1 MNCSNYSNVN
11 KEDHNFC
18 ENCETKTN
26 CDGKEDSIKKGDSL
40 KNNGNTKSE
49 LKASNEVFEEQRIG
63 NTGKE
68 SKRTDL
74 KNKIRRYIFSRKFL
88 ILSAI
93 IICIFGIIKL
103 GISTS
108 NISIS
113 YLMAHIKSSGAFSQV
128 ESNASQ
134 LPVPSNLSSI
144 YGKISSEDQEK
155 TPDEGAD
162 EGADSKLL
170 MQIIEFKN
178 DDDAKIYNDYANE
191 LTKNC
196 RNRIADKLGVPD
208 NELENI
214 VDTSRLFTE
223 GKQYGV
229 YELQYFFKPGKIEN
243 IDIIQSI
250 LEENIKSKKSNY
262 TKENYDN
269 VVSLFEKYFDDKE
282 NSVVNETNS
291 NIESFEN
298 EKLNTV
304 LSYIDKEN
312 EITEY
317 NYSFEYDIWKNNLDF
332 LEKIM
337 DNPKYSDKYEILKNK
352 IQPILD
358 NCNVFAD
365 QKREIINQLF
375 KTAEET
381 YSESDLEELE
391 SKLAEIKDLKIYG
404 ADYDNWSKKYDEL
417 SNTIKVKAEEQRK
430 AEEEQ
435 RKAKQ
440 AEIDNASLEQKNA
453 LRTAK
458 SYLNTMS
465 FSRSG
470 LIEQLEY
477 EQYSS
482 EAAVWAVDHVEAD
495 WNEQAAKKAKEYL
508 DMMAF
513 SRRGLIDQLKF
524 EGFTEEEAEYGAT
537 SVGY

>member
-18 ENCETKTN
+18 DN
-26 CDGKEDSIKKGDSL
+26 CDGEEDAIKKEDSL
-40 KNNGNTKSE
+40 KNNGNIKSE
-49 LKASNEVFEEQRIG
+49 LKASNELLEEEKIL
-63 NTGKE
+63 NSGKE
-68 SKRTDL
+68 SKKTDL

-108 NISIS
+108 NVSIS

-134 LPVPSNLSSI
+134 LPVPSNLISI
-144 YGKISSEDQEK
+144 YGKISSKDQEK
-155 TPDEGAD
+155 TSDE
-162 EGADSKLL
+162 EADSKLL

-196 RNRIADKLGVPD
+196 RNRIADELGVPD

-214 VDTSRLFTE
+214 VDTSGLFTE

-229 YELQYFFKPGKIEN
+229 YELQYFFKPEEIEN

-298 EKLNTV
+298 EKFNTF
-304 LSYIDKEN
+304 LSYIDKEG
-312 EITEY
+312 EITEDT
-317 NYSFEYDIWKNNLDF
+317 YSFEYVIWKTNLDF

-337 DNPKYSDKYEILKNK
+337 DNPKYSDKYEVLKNK

-358 NCNVFAD
+358 NCIVFAN
-365 QKREIINQLF
+365 QEREIINQLF

-381 YSESDLEELE
+381 YSESDLEEVKSNLD
-391 SKLAEIKDLKIYG
+391 KIKDLKIYE

-440 AEIDNASLEQKNA
+440 AELDNASLEQKNA

>member
-11 KEDHNFC
+11 KEDHNFGD
-18 ENCETKTN
+18 N
-26 CDGKEDSIKKGDSL
+26 CDGEEDAIKKEDSL
-40 KNNGNTKSE
+40 KNNGNIKSE
-49 LKASNEVFEEQRIG
+49 LKESNELLEEERIL
-63 NTGKE
+63 NSGKE
-68 SKRTDL
+68 SKKTDL

-93 IICIFGIIKL
+93 ILCIFGIIKL

-108 NISIS
+108 NVSVS

-134 LPVPSNLSSI
+134 LPVPSNLISI

-155 TPDEGAD
+155 TSDE
-162 EGADSKLL
+162 EADSKLL

-178 DDDAKIYNDYANE
+178 DDDAKIYNDYANK

-196 RNRIADKLGVPD
+196 RNRIADELGVPD

-214 VDTSRLFTE
+214 VDTSGLFTE

-229 YELQYFFKPGKIEN
+229 YELQYFFKPEEIEN

-298 EKLNTV
+298 EKFNTV

-317 NYSFEYDIWKNNLDF
+317 NYSVEYDIWKN
-332 LEKIM
+332 
-337 DNPKYSDKYEILKNK
+337 KN
-352 IQPILD
+352 
-358 NCNVFAD
+358 
-365 QKREIINQLF
+365 
-375 KTAEET
+375 
-381 YSESDLEELE
+381 
-391 SKLAEIKDLKIYG
+391 
-404 ADYDNWSKKYDEL
+404 
-417 SNTIKVKAEEQRK
+417 
-430 AEEEQ
+430 
-435 RKAKQ
+435 
-440 AEIDNASLEQKNA
+440 
-453 LRTAK
+453 
-458 SYLNTMS
+458 
-465 FSRSG
+465 
-470 LIEQLEY
+470 
-477 EQYSS
+477 
-482 EAAVWAVDHVEAD
+482 
-495 WNEQAAKKAKEYL
+495 
-508 DMMAF
+508 
-513 SRRGLIDQLKF
+513 
-524 EGFTEEEAEYGAT
+524 
-537 SVGY
+537 

>member
-1 MNCSNYSNVN
+1 MIIMNCSNYSNVN

-26 CDGKEDSIKKGDSL
+26 CDGKEDSIKKEDSL
-40 KNNGNTKSE
+40 KNSGNIKSE
-49 LKASNEVFEEQRIG
+49 LKASNELFEEQRIE

-93 IICIFGIIKL
+93 IICFFGIIKL
-103 GISTS
+103 GTSTS
-108 NISIS
+108 NISIG
-113 YLMAHIKSSGAFSQV
+113 YLMAHIKNSGAFSQV
-128 ESNASQ
+128 ESKNSK
-134 LPVPSNLSSI
+134 LPVPSNLINI

-155 TPDEGAD
+155 TSDE
-162 EGADSKLL
+162 EADSELL
-170 MQIIEFKN
+170 MQIIEFEN
-178 DDDAKIYNDYANE
+178 DDDAKIYNDYVNE

-196 RNRIADKLGVPD
+196 RNRIADELGVPD

-214 VDTSRLFTE
+214 IGTSGLFTE

-229 YELQYFFKPGKIEN
+229 FELQYFYKPEEIEN
-243 IDIIQSI
+243 IDILQSI

-262 TKENYDN
+262 TKENYDK
-269 VVSLFEKYFDDKE
+269 VVSLFEKYFDDE
-282 NSVVNETNS
+282 ANAVVKKTNS
-291 NIESFEN
+291 NIESAVN
-298 EKLNTV
+298 EKYNTV
-304 LSYIDKEN
+304 LSYIDKE

-317 NYSFEYDIWKNNLDF
+317 NYSVEYDAWKKILDF

-337 DNPKYSDKYEILKNK
+337 DNPKYSDKYEVLKNK

-381 YSESDLEELE
+381 YSESDLEEVKSNLD
-391 SKLAEIKDLKIYG
+391 KIKDMKIYE

-440 AEIDNASLEQKNA
+440 AELDNASLEQKNA

-458 SYLNTMS
+458 SYLNTMA
-465 FSRSG
+465 FSRSS

-508 DMMAF
+508 DMMAL

>member
-26 CDGKEDSIKKGDSL
+26 CDGKEDSIKKEDSL
-40 KNNGNTKSE
+40 KNNGNIKSE
-49 LKASNEVFEEQRIG
+49 LKASNELFEEQRIG

-93 IICIFGIIKL
+93 IICFFGIIKL
-103 GISTS
+103 GTSTS

-128 ESNASQ
+128 ESKNSQ
-134 LPVPSNLSSI
+134 LPVPSNLINI

-155 TPDEGAD
+155 TSDE
-162 EGADSKLL
+162 EADSKLL

-196 RNRIADKLGVPD
+196 RNRIADELGVPD

-229 YELQYFFKPGKIEN
+229 YELQYFFKPEEIEN

-269 VVSLFEKYFDDKE
+269 VVSLFEKYFDDIE

-298 EKLNTV
+298 EKFNTF
-304 LSYIDKEN
+304 LSYIDKEG
-312 EITEY
+312 EITEDT
-317 NYSFEYDIWKNNLDF
+317 YSFEYVIWKTNLDF

-337 DNPKYSDKYEILKNK
+337 DNPKYSDKYEVLKNK

-365 QKREIINQLF
+365 QKRETINQLF

-430 AEEEQ
+430 A
-435 RKAKQ
+435 KQ
-440 AEIDNASLEQKNA
+440 AELDNASLEQKNA

-524 EGFTEEEAEYGAT
+524 EGFTEDEAEYGAT

>member
-1 MNCSNYSNVN
+1 M
-11 KEDHNFC
+11 
-18 ENCETKTN
+18 
-26 CDGKEDSIKKGDSL
+26 G
-40 KNNGNTKSE
+40 SE
-49 LKASNEVFEEQRIG
+49 
-63 NTGKE
+63 
-68 SKRTDL
+68 
-74 KNKIRRYIFSRKFL
+74 
-88 ILSAI
+88 
-93 IICIFGIIKL
+93 ICIR
-103 GISTS
+103 
-108 NISIS
+108 
-113 YLMAHIKSSGAFSQV
+113 
-128 ESNASQ
+128 
-134 LPVPSNLSSI
+134 
-144 YGKISSEDQEK
+144 
-155 TPDEGAD
+155 
-162 EGADSKLL
+162 DS
-170 MQIIEFKN
+170 
-178 DDDAKIYNDYANE
+178 
-191 LTKNC
+191 
-196 RNRIADKLGVPD
+196 
-208 NELENI
+208 
-214 VDTSRLFTE
+214 
-223 GKQYGV
+223 
-229 YELQYFFKPGKIEN
+229 
-243 IDIIQSI
+243 
-250 LEENIKSKKSNY
+250 
-262 TKENYDN
+262 
-269 VVSLFEKYFDDKE
+269 
-282 NSVVNETNS
+282 S
-291 NIESFEN
+291 NIESSVN
-298 EKLNTV
+298 EKYNTV
-304 LSYIDKEN
+304 LSYIEKE

-317 NYSFEYDIWKNNLDF
+317 NYSVEYDAWKKILDF

-337 DNPKYSDKYEILKNK
+337 DNPKYSDKYEVLKNK

-365 QKREIINQLF
+365 QKRETINQLF

-440 AEIDNASLEQKNA
+440 AELDNASLEQKNA

-524 EGFTEEEAEYGAT
+524 EGFTEDEAEYGAT